1 MSLLQKPWFLLAV
14 FVLACGPAGAQS
26 PGPESVAFP
35 LSLCVSCHGENGAGI
50 ADGIPAIGG
59 QHEDYLNDR
68 LKKFALP
75 DSGSDLMR
83 DIVAGLSEKELQAAA
98 AYFARLPYV
107 RKKQTG
113 DPLRISRG
121 KEVYERVCQICHH
134 DEGKSTAYAE
144 YPLLAGQNLVYLEK
158 TMGDVLAGRRK
169 IDLVKEN
176 MISLLFGTPE
186 RIGDALH
193 FFAAQEVEPSQV
205 NTRINEG
212 QKQRRRRFKAVQ

>member
-1 MSLLQKPWFLLAV
+1 MAT
-14 FVLACGPAGAQS
+14 LACSTAGAQS
-26 PGPESVAFP
+26 SGPEVIAFP
-35 LSLCVSCHGENGAGI
+35 LALCVSCHGENGAGA

-59 QHEDYLNDR
+59 QHEDYLIDR
-68 LKKFALP
+68 LKKFAQP
-75 DSGSDLMR
+75 ASGSDVMR
-83 DIVAGLSEKELQAAA
+83 DVVAGLSEQELLAASG
-98 AYFARLPYV
+98 YFARLPYV
-107 RKKQTG
+107 RKRQTA
-113 DPLRISRG
+113 DQARIARG

-134 DEGKSTAYAE
+134 EEGRSTAYAE
-144 YPLLAGQNLVYLEK
+144 YPLLAGQNLAYLEK

-176 MISLLFGTPE
+176 MISLLYGTPE

-193 FFAAQEVEPSQV
+193 FFASREVEPSQV